1 MAKRLSTKL
10 SSNDIF
16 LPPDLK
22 GQARICVELLE
33 SGQVYCSEPGELSVT
48 DKENRNATGKIK
60 SNVSENED

>member
-1 MAKRLSTKL
+1 MTKRLSTKL

-33 SGQVYCSEPGELSVT
+33 TGQVFCSVPGEISSS
-48 DKENRNATGKIK
+48 DKETRNASAKIK
-60 SNVSENED
+60 LENENEDD